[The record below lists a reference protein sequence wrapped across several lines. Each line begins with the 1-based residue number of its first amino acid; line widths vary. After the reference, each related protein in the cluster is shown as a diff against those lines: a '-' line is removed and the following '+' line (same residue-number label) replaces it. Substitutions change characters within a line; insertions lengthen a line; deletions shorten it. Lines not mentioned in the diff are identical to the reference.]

1 MKIAVD
7 AMGGDHAPLEIVKGV
22 ELALKAFPDL
32 EVTLFG
38 NENLIKET
46 LTTTDR
52 VSIVHTEE
60 KIYSDEDPVMAVRR
74 KKTASLVLAATAV
87 KNGEADAIVSAG
99 STGAVLTAGLFVIGR
114 IEGIERPAL
123 APTFPTVDGKGFV
136 LLDVGANAEC
146 KPKYLQQFAIM
157 GSIYAEKVRGIK
169 NPRVGL
175 INIGTE
181 ENKGNELAKA
191 TFELL
196 KETNLNFVGNIE
208 AREILNGPADVL
220 VTDGWTGN
228 MVLKT
233 TEGVAMSLFKMMK
246 EAMTSDL
253 KSKLAAAVLKP
264 NLKKLKNKM
273 DYSEY
278 GGACL
283 FGIKFPVIKAHGSSD
298 AIAFYNAIR
307 QARIMVEANLA
318 EEIAK
323 AISE

>member
-46 LTTTDR
+46 LTMTER
-52 VSIVHTEE
+52 VSIIHTEE

-74 KKTASLVLAATAV
+74 KKNASLVLAATAV

-169 NPRVGL
+169 KPRVGL

-181 ENKGNELAKA
+181 ENKGNDLAKE
-191 TFELL
+191 TFALL

-283 FGIKFPVIKAHGSSD
+283 FGIKSPVIKAHGSSD
-298 AIAFYNAIR
+298 ATAFYNAIR

-323 AISE
+323 AISV

>member
-7 AMGGDHAPLEIVKGV
+7 AMGGDHAPVEIVKGV

-46 LTTTDR
+46 LTMTER

-74 KKTASLVLAATAV
+74 KKNASIVLAATAV

-99 STGAVLTAGLFVIGR
+99 STGAVLTTGLFAIGR
-114 IEGIERPAL
+114 IEGIARPAL
-123 APTFPTVDGKGFV
+123 APTFPTIDGKGFV

-146 KPKYLQQFAIM
+146 KPEYLRQFAIM

-181 ENKGNELAKA
+181 ENKGNDLAKA

-196 KETNLNFVGNIE
+196 KGTNLNFVGNIE

-283 FGIKFPVIKAHGSSD
+283 FGIKSPVIKAHGSSD
-298 AIAFYNAIR
+298 AHAFYNAIR

>member
-7 AMGGDHAPLEIVKGV
+7 AMGGDHAPVEIVKGV

-46 LTTTDR
+46 LTMTER

-74 KKTASLVLAATAV
+74 KKNASIVVAATAV

-99 STGAVLTAGLFVIGR
+99 STGAVLTTGLFAIGR
-114 IEGIERPAL
+114 IEGIARPAL
-123 APTFPTVDGKGFV
+123 APTFPTIDGKGFV

-146 KPKYLQQFAIM
+146 KPEYLRQFAIM

-181 ENKGNELAKA
+181 ENKGNDLAKA

-196 KETNLNFVGNIE
+196 KGTNLNFVGNIE

-283 FGIKFPVIKAHGSSD
+283 FGIKSPVIKAHGSSD
-298 AIAFYNAIR
+298 AHAFYNAIR

>member
-7 AMGGDHAPLEIVKGV
+7 AMGGDHAPVEMVKGV
-22 ELALKAFPDL
+22 DIALKAFPDL
-32 EVTLFG
+32 EIILFG
-38 NENLIKET
+38 NENLIKQT
-46 LTTTDR
+46 LTSKER

-60 KIYSDEDPVMAVRR
+60 KIYSEEDPVLAVRR
-74 KKTASLVLAATAV
+74 KKNASLVLACKAV
-87 KNGEADAIVSAG
+87 KDGEAEAVVSAG
-99 STGAVLTAGLFVIGR
+99 STGAVLTAGLFVVGR

-123 APTFPTVDGKGFV
+123 APTFPTANGKGVV

-181 ENKGNELAKA
+181 ENKGNDLAKA

-196 KETNLNFVGNIE
+196 KETNLNFVGNVE
-208 AREILNGPADVL
+208 PRDILNPPADVL

-233 TEGVAMSLFKMMK
+233 TEGVASTLFKMMK
-246 EAMTSDL
+246 EAMTSDW
-253 KSKLAAAVLKP
+253 KSKLAAAILKP

-273 DYSEY
+273 DYEEE
-278 GGACL
+278 GGASL
-283 FGIKFPVIKAHGSSD
+283 FGIKSPVIKAHGSSD
-298 AIAFYNAIR
+298 ANAFYNAIR
-307 QARIMVEANLA
+307 QARIMVGVNLA

-323 AISE
+323 AVAE